1 MHVEL
6 ANIETSEHLAVCRAI
21 CPACEFGIPETLEST
36 DSGSSF
42 VHSLPR
48 TDFRMTCLA
57 NIYRQARA
65 AVLNAGDDRRAH
77 MFEPANAKVQAQVAP
92 RHSIWPFNLARQPLT
107 EEGQKAW
114 DAAQAS
120 ELVWPIAL
128 AQPVYGPIWPLFEGW
143 IYVFEFWDRAGR
155 LKPVQ
160 TYSDK
165 DCTVANNTPIIL
177 NCDGYSGPIFV
188 KGVPSVTVQIRD
200 RDGHFVASF
209 DAHAPGNPRNLK

>member
-21 CPACEFGIPETLEST
+21 CPACEFGIPEALEST
-36 DSGSSF
+36 DSGSYF

-57 NIYRQARA
+57 NSYRQARA
-65 AVLNAGDDRRAH
+65 AVLNAGEDRRAH
-77 MFEPANAKVQAQVAP
+77 LFEPANAKQKVK
-92 RHSIWPFNLARQPLT
+92 NLGCQPLT
-107 EEGQKAW
+107 KEGQKVY
-114 DAAQAS
+114 DANNNNWPGVGA

-128 AQPVYGPIWPLFEGW
+128 AQPVYGPIGPLVGGHVC
-143 IYVFEFWDRAGR
+143 VFEYRDMTGH

-165 DCTVANNTPIIL
+165 DCTAANDTPIIL

-200 RDGHFVASF
+200 RDGHYVASF
-209 DAHAPGNPRNLK
+209 DAHAPGNAAHIAGIR